1 MSLRIPYFRRGA
13 KNTAKEE
20 RLSPSERHK
29 KTKKHQTLPEGAT
42 LTTQHT
48 STQLDYSS
56 FYGIGDGTVEL
67 YQRLQERDLRT
78 AFYQRRLERPTA
90 SIYAVKQQH
99 TKAVE
104 KRSKGGGDAED
115 RGSK

>member
-13 KNTAKEE
+13 KNTAKGE

-56 FYGIGDGTVEL
+56 FYDRRWNG
-67 YQRLQERDLRT
+67 RT
-78 AFYQRRLERPTA
+78 IPETSRERLENCILSEEAGETHCQYLRGETA
-90 SIYAVKQQH
+90 TY
-99 TKAVE
+99 
-104 KRSKGGGDAED
+104 KGSGKDI
-115 RGSK
+115 